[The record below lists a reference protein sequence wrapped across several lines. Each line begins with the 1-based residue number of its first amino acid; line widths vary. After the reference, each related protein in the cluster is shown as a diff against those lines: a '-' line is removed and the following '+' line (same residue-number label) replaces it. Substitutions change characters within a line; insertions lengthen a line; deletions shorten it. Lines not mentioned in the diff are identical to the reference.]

1 MKAGIKRIETT
12 LQNLV
17 PQSTTQE
24 IHQGAPSPAL
34 SFEINASR
42 QTKTQLEQEVISKVT
57 DISNQN
63 ISNPNINIFNSHT
76 HESVQAFSVEPA
88 QDDEWKAPDL
98 PKFKTPAFT
107 SHRNGANP
115 ALASNLLCEIQQIV
129 TVWQVEL
136 QTVIRQIQDVYIEGP
151 IVNGWLESQSVQA
164 TDATIGTAALRHAE
178 VDRLMDYVEEICAT
192 HGQTKSKESLRTGY
206 RLCGL
211 DAAGKVWSRP
221 CPPEQVAN
229 VSMAIARYQKLRHLL
244 ERKQYLENRLSQLS
258 ETLVML
264 HGHLQSP

>member
-17 PQSTTQE
+17 PQSNTQE
-24 IHQGAPSPAL
+24 IHQELPSPTL
-34 SFEINASR
+34 SFEINTDR
-42 QTKTQLEQEVISKVT
+42 QTTCTQSVQSVSSNFTE
-57 DISNQN
+57 ISNQY
-63 ISNPNINIFNSHT
+63 T
-76 HESVQAFSVEPA
+76 HESVPAFAVESTT
-88 QDDEWKAPDL
+88 DDEWKAPDL

-115 ALASNLLCEIQQIV
+115 ALANNLLSEIQQIV
-129 TVWQVEL
+129 TNWQVEL
-136 QTVIRQIQDVYIEGP
+136 QTVVRQIQDVYIEGP
-151 IVNGWLESQSVQA
+151 IVNGWLESQSVQP
-164 TDATIGTAALRHAE
+164 TDVTIGTAALRHAE

-211 DAAGKVWSRP
+211 DASGKVWSRP

>member
-12 LQNLV
+12 LDNLV
-17 PQSTTQE
+17 PQSPTQEAPLGTPSPVLSFQINTGKQTTQTQPEPQINSKTTE
-24 IHQGAPSPAL
+24 IPLNS
-34 SFEINASR
+34 
-42 QTKTQLEQEVISKVT
+42 
-57 DISNQN
+57 
-63 ISNPNINIFNSHT
+63 SHT
-76 HESVQAFSVEPA
+76 HDSVQAFSVQST
-88 QDDEWKAPDL
+88 QDDEWRAPDL

-107 SHRNGANP
+107 NHRNGANP
-115 ALASNLLCEIQQIV
+115 ALASNLLSEIQQIV
-129 TVWQVEL
+129 TSWQVEL
-136 QTVIRQIQDVYIEGP
+136 QTIIRQIQDIYIEGP
-151 IVNGWLESQSVQA
+151 IVNGWLESVQA
-164 TDATIGTAALRHAE
+164 TEVTIGTAALRHAE

-192 HGQTKSKESLRTGY
+192 HSQKSKESLRTGY

-221 CPPEQVAN
+221 CPPEQVAS

-264 HGHLQSP
+264 HGHLQSQ

>member
-34 SFEINASR
+34 SFEINTSR
-42 QTKTQLEQEVISKVT
+42 QTTHTQASQEVNSKVT
-57 DISNQN
+57 EISNPN
-63 ISNPNINIFNSHT
+63 ISNPNILNPFT
-76 HESVQAFSVEPA
+76 HESVQAFSVESA

-115 ALASNLLCEIQQIV
+115 TLASNLLTEIQQIV
-129 TVWQVEL
+129 TSWQVEL

-151 IVNGWLESQSVQA
+151 IVNGWLESQSAQA

-192 HGQTKSKESLRTGY
+192 HGQTKSSESFRTGY

>member
-1 MKAGIKRIETT
+1 MKAGIKRIENT

-17 PQSTTQE
+17 PPSPAQQVYK
-24 IHQGAPSPAL
+24 GAPSNGL
-34 SFEINASR
+34 SFEINPGKQASD
-42 QTKTQLEQEVISKVT
+42 TQPAQEVISEVT
-57 DISNQN
+57 EISSEN
-63 ISNPNINIFNSHT
+63 ILNSHK
-76 HESVQAFSVEPA
+76 HESVQAFSVESA
-88 QDDEWKAPDL
+88 QDDEWKVPDL

-115 ALASNLLCEIQQIV
+115 ALASNLLSEIQQIV
-129 TVWQVEL
+129 AGWQIEL

-151 IVNGWLESQSVQA
+151 IVNGWLESQSSPTSEA
-164 TDATIGTAALRHAE
+164 TTIGAAALRHAE

-192 HGQTKSKESLRTGY
+192 HSQKSKESIRTGY

-221 CPPEQVAN
+221 CPPEQVAS
-229 VSMAIARYQKLRHLL
+229 VSVAIARYQKLRQLL
-244 ERKQYLENRLSQLS
+244 QRKQYLENRLSQLS

-264 HGHLQSP
+264 HAHLQAH